1 MSQRTN
7 SPVSGAERELVAQ
20 AQTGDAGAFEDL
32 VRRHESRVRGLACHL
47 CRGNGY
53 DGDDAAQNALFQA
66 YLHLPDFRGD
76 SSFSSWMMKIVIN
89 ECRAKWRSEKRHAGS
104 FAFAELSERIDGHG
118 AAEVPEKS
126 ANPEEQYSRNELR
139 RLLLKAVH
147 LVDGLHQEVV
157 LLHDLSGMSI
167 RETAAAL
174 GLSEAATK
182 SRVLRARRQLR
193 RKLRELMLCRTERS
207 R

>member
-7 SPVSGAERELVAQ
+7 SPVSDAERELVTR
-20 AQTGDAGAFEDL
+20 AQTGNAGAFEDL
-32 VRRHESRVRGLACHL
+32 VRRNESRVRGLARQL

-53 DGDDAAQNALFQA
+53 DGDDTAQNALFQA

-147 LVDGLHQEVV
+147 LVDGFHQEVV